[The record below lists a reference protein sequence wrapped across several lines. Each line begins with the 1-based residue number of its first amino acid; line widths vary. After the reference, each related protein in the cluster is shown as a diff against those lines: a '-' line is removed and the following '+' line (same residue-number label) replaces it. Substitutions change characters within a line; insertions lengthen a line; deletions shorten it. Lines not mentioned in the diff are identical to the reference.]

1 MRKLLK
7 ERMVFKLFFILFVSI
22 GVPITIFS
30 IFSYYMS
37 YQNIRD
43 EFIES
48 KTSLNKQ
55 IAENVSENFYV
66 LKSQSIALYNYDNI
80 AYIINANKENLT
92 SEYIENYNLVYANLV
107 SMIQGN
113 FKLDSISII
122 DLEGEVK
129 FYYDRN
135 MAIQNLNDVVKEEWF
150 QATID
155 AHGRAIVVAPHQNVF
170 TNTSAEVVS
179 ICRVIV
185 DPYDDKIVGVL
196 KIDQSVNTF
205 ERIFANTEKEDGE
218 INIVYDQDGNLFYS
232 NEEVDES
239 NAKGIVTYG
248 ESSKDM
254 WRVVSILDSKAVA
267 QKALFIRQINTLLT
281 IGLFV
286 VCAGIAVLVSY
297 TINSPI
303 QKLIVSIKRFQEG
316 DMETQVELN
325 RSDEFGSIADAF
337 NDMTKHIQKLI
348 NEEYK
353 MELLKKQAE
362 FENYQSQINPHFLFN
377 TLNSIKAVSMKE
389 NSEKTAE
396 MIQYLSDNFRYS
408 LNRGKYIVP
417 FAEELEYIKKYFALQ
432 QMRFSNKYVIEI
444 DVDEA
449 VLDNMIPRMILQPIV
464 ENAFVHG
471 LEASTKIGEIRIVA
485 QNIGEECIIYISNT
499 GKMISKE
506 KLNEINV
513 NLEIK
518 DDQQY
523 YLQNK
528 DKVGVY
534 NVNARI
540 RYHYGENY
548 GLKFINND
556 DGLTIVKICIP
567 KVKGT
572 L

>member
-1 MRKLLK
+1 
-7 ERMVFKLFFILFVSI
+7 
-22 GVPITIFS
+22 
-30 IFSYYMS
+30 MS

-43 EFIES
+43 DFIEN

-80 AYIINANKENLT
+80 AYIINVNKEKLT
-92 SEYIENYNLVYANLV
+92 NEYIENYNLVYANLV

-135 MAIQNLNDVVKEEWF
+135 MAIQNLKGVAEEDWF

-155 AHGRAIVVAPHQNVF
+155 AHGRAVVVEPHRNVF
-170 TNTSAEVVS
+170 TNTSDEVVS
-179 ICRVIV
+179 ICRIIV

-196 KIDQSVNTF
+196 KIDQSMNTF
-205 ERIFANTEKEDGE
+205 EQIFANMGREEGE
-218 INIVYDQDGNLFYS
+218 VNIVYDQEGHLFYS
-232 NEEVDES
+232 NEEISEDEAQKIFI
-239 NAKGIVTYG
+239 NLGHTKRAGNKIVTYG
-248 ESSKDM
+248 ESSKDK
-254 WRVVSILDSKAVA
+254 WRVVSILDAEVVA
-267 QKALFIRQINTLLT
+267 QKALFIKRINTLLA
-281 IGLFV
+281 IGLVV
-286 VCAGIAVLVSY
+286 VCAGIAILVSY

-303 QKLIVSIKRFQEG
+303 QKLIASIKRFQDG
-316 DMETQVELN
+316 DMETQAELN

-389 NSEKTAE
+389 NSEKTAD

-432 QMRFSNKYVIEI
+432 QMRFSNKYVIGI
-444 DVDEA
+444 DVDED

-471 LEASTKIGEIRIVA
+471 LEASTQIGEIRIVA

-499 GKMISKE
+499 GKMIPKE
-506 KLNEINV
+506 RLDDINA
-513 NLEIK
+513 NLEIS
-518 DDQQY
+518 DEQQY

-540 RYHYGENY
+540 RYHYGEHY
-548 GLKFINND
+548 GLKFIEND
-556 DGLTIVKICIP
+556 DGLTIVKIRIP
-567 KVKGT
+567 KVKGS